1 MFKFQNFKTHSEN
14 FQPGKTDSKIAI
26 RTSQKQLFSF
36 YSTIDLFYTSRY
48 YTNVQLI
55 LIRSKLI

>member
-36 YSTIDLFYTSRY
+36 YSTIDLFLHIEVLHQCAI
-48 YTNVQLI
+48 NI
-55 LIRSKLI
+55 NKI